1 MKIIKKL
8 LHLYE
13 SPIVLERV
21 CHDCRYVCAGLKHL
35 ATYKDTRTGNSLDT
49 ISIYVLYVRSI
60 EIRLKKLDILKN
72 IRNCS

>member
-13 SPIVLERV
+13 SPIVLERD

-35 ATYKDTRTGNSLDT
+35 ATYKDT
-49 ISIYVLYVRSI
+49 
-60 EIRLKKLDILKN
+60 
-72 IRNCS
+72 